1 MVSTLFLVPT
11 EFEKSFL
18 SLGLLEQ
25 IENAKSAIRICGF
38 GPIVSGI
45 RTSHLIAEH
54 SPMQVFLIGIAGT
67 LDPRILVG
75 TAVEF
80 DLAICF
86 GIGAGS
92 GDGFIAASEL
102 GWHQWPDDPLISD
115 SIPLNAVNFPLNAE
129 NSEPCVPLL
138 TCCSTSANEHD
149 VQLRLKKYPK
159 AVAEDMEGFS
169 VAAACRFAGLPLRIV
184 RGISNRAG
192 DRNKDNWQVRE
203 AMSAVEKSI
212 VKVLCS

>member
-1 MVSTLFLVPT
+1 MLSMLFLVPT
-11 EFEKSFL
+11 EFERACL
-18 SLGLLEQ
+18 SQGLLER
-25 IENAKSAIRICGF
+25 IGNSKSLVCICGF
-38 GPIVSGI
+38 GPIISGI
-45 RTSHLIAEH
+45 RTTQLIAEH
-54 SPMQVFLIGIAGT
+54 SPKQVFLIGIAGT
-67 LDPRILVG
+67 LDLRFRVG

-115 SIPLNAVNFPLNAE
+115 SIQLNDE

-138 TCCSTSANEHD
+138 TCCSASANEHD
-149 VQLRLKKYPK
+149 VQLRLQKYPK

-212 VKVLCS
+212 LKVLCS

>member
-18 SLGLLEQ
+18 SLRLLEQ

-45 RTSHLIAEH
+45 RTTQLIAEY
-54 SPMQVFLIGIAGT
+54 SPKQVFLIGIAGT
-67 LDPRILVG
+67 LDLRFRVG

-115 SIPLNAVNFPLNAE
+115 SIQLNAE
-129 NSEPCVPLL
+129 NSELCVPLL
-138 TCCSTSANEHD
+138 SCCSASANEHD
-149 VQLRLKKYPK
+149 VRLRLKKYPK

-203 AMSAVEKSI
+203 AMSAVEESI
-212 VKVLCS
+212 LKVLCS

>member
-25 IENAKSAIRICGF
+25 IENGKSAIRICGF

-45 RTSHLIAEH
+45 RTSQLIAEH

-67 LDPRILVG
+67 LDLRFLVG

-115 SIPLNAVNFPLNAE
+115 SIQLNDE

-138 TCCSTSANEHD
+138 TCCSASANEHD
-149 VQLRLKKYPK
+149 VRLRLKKYPK

-212 VKVLCS
+212 LKVLCS

>member
-11 EFEKSFL
+11 ELERACL
-18 SLGLLEQ
+18 SLGLTEK
-25 IENAKSAIRICGF
+25 IENAKSVIRICGF

-45 RTSHLIAEH
+45 RSTQLIAEH
-54 SPMQVFLIGIAGT
+54 SPKQVFLIGIAGS
-67 LDPRILVG
+67 LDLRFRVG

-92 GDGFIAASEL
+92 GDGFIAASEM
-102 GWHQWPDDPLISD
+102 GWRQWPDSPLISD
-115 SIPLNAVNFPLNAE
+115 SIRLNNE
-129 NSEPCVPLL
+129 NSEPCVTLL
-138 TCCSTSANEHD
+138 TCCAASSNEHD
-149 VQLRLKKYPK
+149 VQLRLKKYPN

-169 VAAACRFAGLPLRIV
+169 VAAACRFAGLPLRVV

-192 DRNKDNWQVRE
+192 DRNKDNWQVQE

-212 VKVLCS
+212 LRVFDL